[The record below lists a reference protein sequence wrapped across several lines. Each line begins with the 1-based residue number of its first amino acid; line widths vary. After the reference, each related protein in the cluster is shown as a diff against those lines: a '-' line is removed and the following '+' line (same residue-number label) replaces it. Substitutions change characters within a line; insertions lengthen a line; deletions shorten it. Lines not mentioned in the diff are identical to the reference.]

1 MSASETPVD
10 FTDTV
15 AWTGETE
22 ISASDVVEKQQ
33 LVKDILGMQE
43 GLKGLMTRIST
54 VQQDCVKAE
63 ADNEM
68 LQMYIDSVTKSLAAK
83 S

>member
-1 MSASETPVD
+1 
-10 FTDTV
+10 
-15 AWTGETE
+15 
-22 ISASDVVEKQQ
+22 
-33 LVKDILGMQE
+33 MQE
-43 GLKGLMTRIST
+43 GLKGEYATEIPRGLATDRFLALFIGLMSRIVS
-54 VQQDCVKAE
+54 VKQDCQKAE

>member
-1 MSASETPVD
+1 MAHTLTIHSLS
-10 FTDTV
+10 
-15 AWTGETE
+15 
-22 ISASDVVEKQQ
+22 
-33 LVKDILGMQE
+33 L
-43 GLKGLMTRIST
+43 GLMSRIST